1 MDRTE
6 DLAAAKRLVD
16 VPRETWGRLES
27 LVAALDRWQ
36 AKTNLVSPATLPV
49 IWTRHVADSL
59 QLLRLAPSAPRTWL
73 DMGSGGGFPGL
84 VVAATLGSESEV
96 HLVESNLKKAA
107 FLREVARTLSAGTV
121 IHAQRAEDV
130 LGRTV
135 ASADVVS
142 ARALAPLVQL
152 LGLAAPLLKT
162 GALGLFPKGKEA
174 EAELTQAQESWRF
187 KASLHPSLT
196 DPAACIV
203 RIDGFEGPR

>member
-1 MDRTE
+1 M
-6 DLAAAKRLVD
+6 
-16 VPRETWGRLES
+16 
-27 LVAALDRWQ
+27 AALDRWQ

-84 VVAATLGSESEV
+84 VVAATLGPESQV

-107 FLREVARTLSAGTV
+107 FLREVARTLSARTV

-130 LGRTV
+130 LGQTV
-135 ASADVVS
+135 TTADVVS

>member
-1 MDRTE
+1 M
-6 DLAAAKRLVD
+6 
-16 VPRETWGRLES
+16 
-27 LVAALDRWQ
+27 AALDRWQ
-36 AKTNLVSPATLPV
+36 AKTNLVSPSTLPV

-59 QLLRLAPSAPRTWL
+59 QLLRLAPSGPRTWL

-84 VVAATLGSESEV
+84 VVAATLGPESQV

-107 FLREVARTLSAGTV
+107 FLREVARTLSARTV
-121 IHAQRAEDV
+121 VHAQRAEDV
-130 LGRTV
+130 LGQTV
-135 ASADVVS
+135 TTADVVS

>member
-107 FLREVARTLSAGTV
+107 FLREVARTLSARTV
-121 IHAQRAEDV
+121 IHARRAEDV
-130 LGRTV
+130 LGQSVTT
-135 ASADVVS
+135 ANVVS